1 MFNVEDLV
9 TWLQGLIDA
18 AKNDESFSVAW
29 FKPTKNDPYSIVG
42 GWMSGFT
49 DSVYFVPCVSK
60 SNPDY
65 AMCVKV
71 IVNEGPYAY
80 CDFET
85 LDMPLNP
92 NGDVHD
98 TCIVLEYDDD
108 LLGLAQYY
116 LKEVLFLN
124 QDLDAWEKSMSEIS

>member
-1 MFNVEDLV
+1 MFKAEDLV

-42 GWMSGFT
+42 GWMPGFT
-49 DSVYFVPCVSK
+49 DSVYHFPCVSK

-92 NGDVHD
+92 NGYVHD

-116 LKEVLFLN
+116 LKEILFLN
-124 QDLDAWEKSMSEIS
+124 KDLDDWEKSMSEIN